1 MVQLFSSLVAYVASL
16 TLSLKKTVDDDP
28 YFRTVRVGI
37 CKARKKAPG
46 PVRCQIKV
54 KKKKERKERATEIWL
69 TELGRG
75 QSFSLDRKKMK
86 QNLAQQY
93 KIAMQYDHSGLF
105 RMLYLAIVIFI
116 NKNFPPRCRL
126 TPSFKHPEYVT
137 LHVGSLRSTESK

>member
-1 MVQLFSSLVAYVASL
+1 MQLFSSLVAYAASL

>member
-1 MVQLFSSLVAYVASL
+1 MQLFSSLVAYVASL

>member
-1 MVQLFSSLVAYVASL
+1 MVPLFSLLVAYVASL

-37 CKARKKAPG
+37 CKARKKPHG

-75 QSFSLDRKKMK
+75 QNFSLDRKTMK

-93 KIAMQYDHSGLF
+93 KIAMQYDHNG
-105 RMLYLAIVIFI
+105 LYLAIVVFI
-116 NKNFPPRCRL
+116 NKNFPPRCL
-126 TPSFKHPEYVT
+126 FNTKF
-137 LHVGSLRSTESK
+137 

>member
-1 MVQLFSSLVAYVASL
+1 MQLFSSLVAYVASL

-86 QNLAQQY
+86 QNLAQHY

>member
-86 QNLAQQY
+86 QNLAQQC

>member
-37 CKARKKAPG
+37 CKARKKAPS

>member
-1 MVQLFSSLVAYVASL
+1 MVPLFSLLVAYVASL

-37 CKARKKAPG
+37 CKARKKPHG
-46 PVRCQIKV
+46 PVSCQIKV

-75 QSFSLDRKKMK
+75 QNFSLDRKTMK

-105 RMLYLAIVIFI
+105 RMLYLAIVVFI
-116 NKNFPPRCRL
+116 NKNFPPRCL
-126 TPSFKHPEYVT
+126 FNTKF
-137 LHVGSLRSTESK
+137 

>member
-1 MVQLFSSLVAYVASL
+1 MVPLFSLLVAYVASL

-37 CKARKKAPG
+37 CKARKKPHG

-54 KKKKERKERATEIWL
+54 KKKKERQERATEIWL

-75 QSFSLDRKKMK
+75 QSFSLDRKTMK

-105 RMLYLAIVIFI
+105 RMLYLAIVVFI
-116 NKNFPPRCRL
+116 NKNFPPRCL
-126 TPSFKHPEYVT
+126 FNAKF
-137 LHVGSLRSTESK
+137 